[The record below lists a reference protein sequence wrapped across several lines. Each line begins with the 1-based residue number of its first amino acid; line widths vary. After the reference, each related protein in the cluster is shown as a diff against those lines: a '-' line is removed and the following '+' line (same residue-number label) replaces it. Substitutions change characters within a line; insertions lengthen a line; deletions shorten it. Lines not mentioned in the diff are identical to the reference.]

1 MSGARDRGQALL
13 QAGVALFLAGLL
25 VGLAVPAMANPRL
38 GLASHLEGLMN
49 GLFLIVLGLLWPRL
63 VLSPLLERVTFWTAL
78 YGTIANLAATLLA
91 AIWGAGRMM
100 PIAAQGHVGTEL
112 QERAIDALLV
122 SLALAMVTV
131 CVLVLAGLRR
141 PRRSRPGI
149 DVY

>member
-25 VGLAVPAMANPRL
+25 VGLAVPAMANPRM

-100 PIAAQGHVGTEL
+100 PIAAQGHVGTEV